1 MPYQLHC
8 ALPQTCEELD
18 ETTLLDELLG
28 KLLDEGTRL
37 DDDERLEGAVEE
49 ELDLL
54 VVTEEV
60 LL

>member
-8 ALPQTCEELD
+8 APPVLQALD
-18 ETTLLDELLG
+18 ELGKATLLDE
-28 KLLDEGTRL
+28 LLDEGTRL
-37 DDDERLEGAVEE
+37 DEDERLEGAVEE

>member
-1 MPYQLHC
+1 VPYQLHC
-8 ALPQTCEELD
+8 ALLVLQVLDELD
-18 ETTLLDELLG
+18 KTTLLDELL
-28 KLLDEGTRL
+28 LMDEGTRL

-60 LL
+60 L

>member
-1 MPYQLHC
+1 MPYQLQY
-8 ALPQTCEELD
+8 ALLLLQTCEELD
-18 ETTLLDELLG
+18 ETTLLDELL
-28 KLLDEGTRL
+28 DEGTRL
-37 DDDERLEGAVEE
+37 DEDERLEGTFEE

>member
-8 ALPQTCEELD
+8 ALPQTCDELD
-18 ETTLLDELLG
+18 ETTLLEER
-28 KLLDEGTRL
+28 LDDGTRL
-37 DDDERLEGAVEE
+37 DEDERLEGAVEE